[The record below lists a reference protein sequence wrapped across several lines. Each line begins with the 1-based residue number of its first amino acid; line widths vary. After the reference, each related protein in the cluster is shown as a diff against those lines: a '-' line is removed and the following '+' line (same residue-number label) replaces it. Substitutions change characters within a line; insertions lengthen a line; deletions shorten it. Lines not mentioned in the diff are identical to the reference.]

1 MTWWHYLLL
10 VNVYLTLFFVFY
22 AMLLRRETF
31 FNLNRVYL
39 VSSALLSFCIPV
51 IQSSWIKG
59 LFITKQVQETIHHVG
74 PSVIYRITGHAPTV
88 HQLTLGQIIGGIYVA
103 GILILTI
110 RFFYQ
115 LAVINW
121 VISQPKSDTS
131 YSFFKQI
138 KIEQRDT
145 DSHNDVITAH
155 EEVHARQWHTADLLL
170 MEAIMIIN
178 WFNPVVYLYRNA
190 VKYIHEF
197 IADRDAVKA
206 GTNKAEYAMLL
217 LSQTFVT
224 PPYHLVNP
232 FFNSSLLKQRIQ
244 MLNKNRSHWMM
255 LVKYGFSAPLFALM
269 LILSSATVDK
279 SKTLTVITNTANNV
293 FHTPAAQTFSTGN
306 ISAAD
311 QADLEEVIRQH
322 QQGAG
327 AQSAVNGIQGEPPV
341 ETAEQSAEFPGGI
354 EYFNRY
360 LSTYVRYPAE
370 AKKRGVQGKVFCSFV
385 VEKDGSIS
393 NIKVVRGIGAGAD
406 EEAVRVIAGMPKW
419 NPGMQNGVKVR
430 QLYTVPI
437 SFVLADGN
445 ETFTAVEQSAMY
457 PGGMS
462 AFGRYLG
469 NNIRYPQE
477 AREKRIQGKVY
488 VSFVVEKDGSLSDVR
503 ALRDIGG
510 GLGDEAVRVIEQSP
524 RWNPGMQ
531 NGNLIRQRVTTPV
544 SFTLTDDYVA
554 DNHKDSAATSRF
566 RGSQTYNYSMVT
578 NNNDADNDLLEAR
591 FTEHVKASAMPLADS
606 KTLAQGKGGIKP
618 INLFK
623 EKAEKNLTL
632 DKAAN
637 GVVSMVTKHKSF
649 FDLSSLGL

>member
-22 AMLLRRETF
+22 ALFLRRETF

-39 VSSALLSFCIPV
+39 VSSALLSFCIPA
-51 IQSSWIKG
+51 IQSTWIKG
-59 LFITKQVQETIHHVG
+59 LFITQQVKETIFHVG
-74 PSVIYRITGHAPTV
+74 PSVMYTIAGHTPAV

-103 GILILTI
+103 GILVLTI

-138 KIEQRDT
+138 KIEQRDSDT
-145 DSHNDVITAH
+145 HNQVITAH

-197 IADRDAVKA
+197 IADRDAIKA

-244 MLNKNRSHWMM
+244 MLHKNRSHWVM
-255 LVKYGFSAPLFALM
+255 LVKYGLSAPLFALM

-279 SKTLTVITNTANNV
+279 SKTIQAINNTAKQV
-293 FHTPAAQTFSTGN
+293 FTTPAAQTFSTGD

-311 QADLEEVIRQH
+311 QADLEEVIKQH
-322 QQGAG
+322 KDPATIVSEDGPAL
-327 AQSAVNGIQGEPPV
+327 PPDV
-341 ETAEQSAEFPGGI
+341 VYAPEQSAGFPGGM
-354 EYFNRY
+354 EAFSRY
-360 LSTYVRYPAE
+360 LATNIRYPAE
-370 AKKRGVQGKVFCSFV
+370 ARKKNIQGKVFCSFI
-385 VEKDGSIS
+385 VEKDGSVS
-393 NIKVVRGIGAGAD
+393 NLKVLRGIGAGAD
-406 EEAVRVIAGMPKW
+406 EEALRVVAGMPKW
-419 NPGMQNGVKVR
+419 VPATQNGVNVR
-430 QLYTVPI
+430 QLYTLPI
-437 SFVLADGN
+437 TFVLADGN
-445 ETFTAVEQSAMY
+445 ETFTAVEQSAMF
-457 PGGMS
+457 PGGMG

-477 AREKRIQGKVY
+477 AREKRLQGKVF
-488 VSFVVEKDGSLSDVR
+488 VSFIVEKDGSLSDVR

-510 GLGDEAVRVIEQSP
+510 GLGDEAVRVIEKSP
-524 RWNPGMQ
+524 RWNPGVQ
-531 NGNLIRQRVTTPV
+531 NGNLVRQRVTTPV
-544 SFTLTDDYVA
+544 SFTLTDDYIA
-554 DNHKDSAATSRF
+554 DNHKDSVSMPRLKGTQQYSYA
-566 RGSQTYNYSMVT
+566 YNT
-578 NNNDADNDLLEAR
+578 NNDDNGALEAR
-591 FTEHVKASAMPLADS
+591 FTEHVKASAMPPLTD
-606 KTLAQGKGGIKP
+606 KTIAQAKSGGIKP

-623 EKAEKNLTL
+623 DKAEKNLTL

-637 GVVSMVTKHKSF
+637 GVVSVVTKHKSF
-649 FDLSSLGL
+649 FDLSGLGL

>member
-22 AMLLRRETF
+22 ALFLRRETF

-39 VSSALLSFCIPV
+39 VSSALLSFCIPA
-51 IQSSWIKG
+51 IQSNWIKG
-59 LFITKQVQETIHHVG
+59 LFITKQVQETIYHVG
-74 PSVIYRITGHAPTV
+74 PSVMYRITGNAPAV

-138 KIEQRDT
+138 KIEHRDS
-145 DSHNDVITAH
+145 DAHNQVITAH

-197 IADRDAVKA
+197 IADRDAIKT

-244 MLNKNRSHWMM
+244 MLHKSRSHWVM
-255 LVKYGFSAPLFALM
+255 LVKYGLSAPLFALM
-269 LILSSATVDK
+269 LVLSSATVDR
-279 SKTLTVITNTANNV
+279 SKTIQAINNTAKQV
-293 FHTPAAQTFSTGN
+293 FTTPAAQTFSTGN

-311 QADLEEVIRQH
+311 QADLEEAIKQHNDSAAIAERQ
-322 QQGAG
+322 APEFTPDLVNAPEES
-327 AQSAVNGIQGEPPV
+327 AQ
-341 ETAEQSAEFPGGI
+341 FPGGMDA
-354 EYFNRY
+354 FTRY
-360 LSTYVRYPAE
+360 LGANIRYPAE
-370 AKKRGVQGKVFCSFV
+370 AKKRNVQGKVFCSFII
-385 VEKDGSIS
+385 EKDGSLS
-393 NIKVVRGIGAGAD
+393 GLKVIRGIGAGAD
-406 EEAVRVIAGMPKW
+406 EEALRVVAAMPKW
-419 NPGMQNGVKVR
+419 VPAMQNGVKVR

-445 ETFTAVEQSAMY
+445 ETFTAVEQSAMF
-457 PGGMS
+457 PGGMG
-462 AFGRYLG
+462 AFGHYLG

-477 AREKRIQGKVY
+477 AREKRLQGKVL
-488 VSFVVEKDGSLSDVR
+488 VSFIVEKDGSLSDVR

-510 GLGDEAVRVIEQSP
+510 GLGDEAVRVIEKSP
-524 RWNPGMQ
+524 KWSPGIQ
-531 NGNLIRQRVTTPV
+531 NGNLVRQRVTTPV
-544 SFTLTDDYVA
+544 SFTLTDDYIA
-554 DNHKDSAATSRF
+554 DTRKDSVSMPRLKGTQQYSYA
-566 RGSQTYNYSMVT
+566 YNT
-578 NNNDADNDLLEAR
+578 NNDDNDPLEAR
-591 FTEHVKASAMPLADS
+591 FTEHVKASAMPLDN
-606 KTLAQGKGGIKP
+606 KTVAQAKNGGIKP

-637 GVVSMVTKHKSF
+637 GVVSVITKHKSF